1 MAGHFTPLTA
11 GPGRRAAVLAC
22 AVCAALAACL
32 AAAPPPPPDPPPVL
46 TIVDAVRWA
55 LANNPELAA
64 VRQQHGLAAADVVIA
79 DTYPFN
85 PVAENRVQYAS
96 GPSSAAI
103 TNLVPLE
110 HLLLWEVELHG
121 QRRIRRR
128 GAAAGLARTDW
139 EIAAQEQA
147 LAVRVLR
154 AASTLIYRQEKLRLV
169 EEILRLNEQL
179 VENVRRLARAE
190 QLGGAD
196 LVIAQSEV
204 DDVRTQF
211 GAGRSTLVASQYDL
225 LRALGT
231 LSGRFALEGELELPP
246 YAPDPEALLA
256 EALRRR
262 ADLNARRA
270 AVDEAEARVQLAIA
284 NRCGNPTVGLAF
296 VYDPT
301 QIAETGV
308 QINFPL
314 PVANLHRGEILR
326 ARAER
331 DRALFDVRATEVQVR
346 QDVQAALTRLRAAQ
360 AWAET
365 FRAQTLPNLR
375 NYLDA
380 VERLYRAGD
389 PRVDLL
395 RVMDVRRKL
404 LRARD
409 SYLDALYEIHQA
421 MADLHAAVG
430 GPAVAAGP
438 CPPPGPPAPAPPPG
452 TPAP

>member
-1 MAGHFTPLTA
+1 VA
-11 GPGRRAAVLAC
+11 
-22 AVCAALAACL
+22 
-32 AAAPPPPPDPPPVL
+32 
-46 TIVDAVRWA
+46 DAVRWS
-55 LANNPELAA
+55 LVNNPELAA
-64 VRQQHGLAAADVVIA
+64 VRQQHGMAAADVVIA
-79 DTYPFN
+79 QTYPFN
-85 PVAENRVQYAS
+85 PLSENRIQQAS
-96 GPSSAAI
+96 GPESAGI
-103 TNLVPLE
+103 TNRVPLE

-121 QRRIRRR
+121 QRRIRQE

-147 LAVRVLR
+147 VAVRVLR
-154 AASTLIYRQEKLRLV
+154 ACSTLIYRQEKFRLV
-169 EEILRLNEQL
+169 EEVLRLNERL
-179 VENVRRLARAE
+179 VEDVRRLARAE

-204 DDVRTQF
+204 DDVRTQV
-211 GAGRSTLVASQYDL
+211 GAGRTTLVASQYEL
-225 LRALGT
+225 LRAMGT
-231 LSGRFALEGELELPP
+231 ADGRFALDGRLEVPP

-256 EALRRR
+256 EALGRR

-270 AVDEAEARVQLAIA
+270 AVKEAESRLQLAIA

-296 VYDPT
+296 TYDPT
-301 QIAETGV
+301 RIAMTGV
-308 QINFPL
+308 QLNVPL

-326 ARAER
+326 ARAELE
-331 DRALFDVRATEVQVR
+331 RAVLDERATEFQVGQDVRAALVR
-346 QDVQAALTRLRAAQ
+346 LGAAQ
-360 AWAET
+360 AWAESY
-365 FRAQTLPNLR
+365 RSQTLPNLR
-375 NYLDA
+375 GYLDA
-380 VERLYRAGD
+380 LERLYRAGD

-409 SYLDALYEIHQA
+409 SYLDALYEVHQA

-438 CPPPGPPAPAPPPG
+438 CPPAPAAPPPPAPPPPG